1 MTPRAHECLEKA
13 RTCDSLAT
21 QAKDP
26 LVKAA
31 LREAARQWRERA
43 KRQEQQFIAESDQ
56 QTWIPL
62 SSEWVESGPNDQ
74 DESMPLRRRDANAKQ
89 LNVRMPPD
97 ELKSLDA
104 WIKTQPA
111 PRPTKAEAIR
121 RLVEQALAGGAQP
134 SQKRSKK
141 SAAKAREMAGQAIDR
156 LLGDAGSLPVDE
168 RERRKRRL
176 TKVPSEFR
184 ELRGDLP
191 KPKG

>member
-1 MTPRAHECLEKA
+1 VR
-13 RTCDSLAT
+13 LAT

-26 LVKAA
+26 LVKVA

-43 KRQEQQFIAESDQ
+43 KRQEQQFIASDR
-56 QTWIPL
+56 QTWML
-62 SSEWVESGPNDQ
+62 FLAMGVESGSNDQ
-74 DESMPLRRRDANAKQ
+74 DEAMPLRRRDANARQ

-104 WIKTQPA
+104 WIKTQSA
-111 PRPTKAEAIR
+111 PHPTKAEAIR

-134 SQKRSKK
+134 SRKRSKK

-176 TKVPSEFR
+176 TKGPSEFR
-184 ELRGDLP
+184 EIRGDLP